1 MNEKKIIWITG
12 ASSGIGKALAIK
24 FAENDWIV
32 AASARRENLLIE
44 LHQLNQNIYPF
55 PLDVTEVDKCKI
67 ISKKIIDQLGGIDI
81 CVFGTGI
88 HDPKSEKNFNLDKIR
103 EIMEVNYFGTMNSV
117 NSIYEYFSE
126 KKNGQV
132 SIISSVAGYRG
143 LPGAGAYCASKAAL
157 SSYAESLY
165 FDMIRKNVKVSV
177 ICPGFIKTPM
187 TDQNEFPM
195 PMIKSAE
202 YAADK
207 IYLGILKRSGFEIH
221 FPKTFT
227 FLMKIIQILPN
238 WLYFGAINFG
248 NKFMKTDK

>member
-1 MNEKKIIWITG
+1 MNKKTIWITG
-12 ASSGIGKALAIK
+12 ASTGIGKALAIK
-24 FAENDWIV
+24 FANNGWNV
-32 AASARRENLLIE
+32 AASARREELLKD
-44 LHQLNQNIYPF
+44 LNNTNKNIHPY
-55 PLDVTEVDKCKI
+55 PLDVTKIDNCKSTAELI
-67 ISKKIIDQLGGIDI
+67 IKDLGQIDI
-81 CVFGTGI
+81 CVFGTGM
-88 HDPKSEKNFNLDKIR
+88 HDPQSEKKFNLEKIR
-103 EIMEVNYFGTMNSV
+103 QIMEVNYFGTMNSI
-117 NSIYEYFSE
+117 NSIYDYFSE
-126 KKNGQV
+126 RKNGHI

-143 LPGAGAYCASKAAL
+143 LPAAGAYCASKSAL
-157 SSYAESLY
+157 ISFAESLY

-207 IYLGILKRSGFEIH
+207 IYLGILKKNGFEIH

-248 NKFMKTDK
+248 NKFMKRD

>member
-1 MNEKKIIWITG
+1 MNKKTIWITG
-12 ASSGIGKALAIK
+12 ASTGIGKALAIK
-24 FAENDWIV
+24 FANNGWNV
-32 AASARRENLLIE
+32 AASARREELLKD
-44 LHQLNQNIYPF
+44 LNNTNKNIHPY
-55 PLDVTEVDKCKI
+55 PLDVTKIDDCKSIAKLI
-67 ISKKIIDQLGGIDI
+67 IKDHGQIDI
-81 CVFGTGI
+81 CVFGTGM
-88 HDPKSEKNFNLDKIR
+88 HDPQSEKKFNLEKIR
-103 EIMEVNYFGTMNSV
+103 QIMEVNYFGTMNSI

-126 KKNGQV
+126 KKNGHI

-143 LPGAGAYCASKAAL
+143 LPAAGAYCASKSAL
-157 SSYAESLY
+157 ISFAESLY

-207 IYLGILKRSGFEIH
+207 IYLGIIKKNGFEIH

-248 NKFMKTDK
+248 NKFMKTGR

>member
-1 MNEKKIIWITG
+1 
-12 ASSGIGKALAIK
+12 
-24 FAENDWIV
+24 
-32 AASARRENLLIE
+32 
-44 LHQLNQNIYPF
+44 
-55 PLDVTEVDKCKI
+55 
-67 ISKKIIDQLGGIDI
+67 
-81 CVFGTGI
+81 
-88 HDPKSEKNFNLDKIR
+88 
-103 EIMEVNYFGTMNSV
+103 MEVNYFGTMNCINSV
-117 NSIYEYFSE
+117 YEYFSE
-126 KKNGQV
+126 KKSGKI

-143 LPGAGAYCASKAAL
+143 LPAAGAYCASKSAL
-157 SSYAESLY
+157 ISFAESLY

-238 WLYFGAINFG
+238 WLYFGAINLG
-248 NKFMKTDK
+248 NKFMKTDR